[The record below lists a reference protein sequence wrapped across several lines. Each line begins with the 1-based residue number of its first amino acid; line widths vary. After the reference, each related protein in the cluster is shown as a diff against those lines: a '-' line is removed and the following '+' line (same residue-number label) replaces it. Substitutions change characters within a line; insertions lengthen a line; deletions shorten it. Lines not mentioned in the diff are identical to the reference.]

1 MLAFISFGKIK
12 KIYSIKEKMPYL
24 IRIYS
29 FPCFKRTDIWYKTVQ
44 LYDLT
49 FFRLL
54 QHSCSRYTTDIEI
67 CVEGCKYHLHLP
79 KVNQVV
85 QSNKLTINI
94 SKYSNLFWRHTRVR
108 PLVWRHGYFH
118 YAGFKIMTLSLPW
131 LIFHFLQDQETKYIL
146 KRR

>member
-29 FPCFKRTDIWYKTVQ
+29 FPCFKRTDIWYKTVL

-108 PLVWRHGYFH
+108 PLSGDTAISITQGLKLWH
-118 YAGFKIMTLSLPW
+118 YHYLDSFFISYKIKKQNIS
-131 LIFHFLQDQETKYIL
+131 
-146 KRR
+146 

>member
-29 FPCFKRTDIWYKTVQ
+29 FPCFKRTDMWYKTVQ

-67 CVEGCKYHLHLP
+67 CFEGCKYHLHLP

-94 SKYSNLFWRHTRVR
+94 
-108 PLVWRHGYFH
+108 
-118 YAGFKIMTLSLPW
+118 
-131 LIFHFLQDQETKYIL
+131 
-146 KRR
+146 